1 MEIGCYVHNSIR
13 INMSKTISETLEKK
27 QKNESQ
33 QVEFS
38 NSKKLKSFLQ
48 SAMNTATSLTNY
60 IPKITS
66 ELIVCIN
73 TYQSNQKNKIKL
85 KDNSERFDTFKSL
98 REFSYGLVD
107 YDRSDKNNINKA
119 FEMVVER
126 SIRNALMSVN
136 NYGSIQVID
145 NEVVAMSKI
154 VKPVLKKEN
163 PNKKLKVKFVSEP
176 NEDKT
181 LIPVNT
187 TNMDQMWKKFSGT
200 DNKPKDK
207 DKSDIKTSANKFYN
221 DLHKVYD
228 LAKNKKYEK
237 FWSVMSEDILE
248 TILNIGTL
256 ISDNTIRN
264 AFEYCEKN
272 QQTNGSI
279 KKAS

>member
-1 MEIGCYVHNSIR
+1 MRGLIR
-13 INMSKTISETLEKK
+13 
-27 QKNESQ
+27 
-33 QVEFS
+33 
-38 NSKKLKSFLQ
+38 
-48 SAMNTATSLTNY
+48 
-60 IPKITS
+60 
-66 ELIVCIN
+66 
-73 TYQSNQKNKIKL
+73 
-85 KDNSERFDTFKSL
+85 
-98 REFSYGLVD
+98 
-107 YDRSDKNNINKA
+107 DKFA
-119 FEMVVER
+119 
-126 SIRNALMSVN
+126 NALALESKRN
-136 NYGSIQVID
+136 HHKNWKKANSWLDELAFKLYASGFTKVIRMELEALLS
-145 NEVVAMSKI
+145 NTEVVIGEEELSEKFASGQ
-154 VKPVLKKEN
+154 
-163 PNKKLKVKFVSEP
+163 KLKVKFVNQP

-200 DNKPKDK
+200 DTKPKDK

-264 AFEYCEKN
+264 AYDYCEKN

>member
-1 MEIGCYVHNSIR
+1 
-13 INMSKTISETLEKK
+13 MSKTISETLEKK

-237 FWSVMSEDILE
+237 FWSIMSEETLE
-248 TILNIGTL
+248 TILNIGSL
-256 ISDNTIRN
+256 ISDNTIRD
-264 AFEYCEKN
+264 AYKYCEKN
-272 QQTNGSI
+272 QQANGNI

>member
-1 MEIGCYVHNSIR
+1 MYQKGWFFGGQKGGIFGQQ
-13 INMSKTISETLEKK
+13 T

-48 SAMNTATSLTNY
+48 SAINTATSLTNY

-66 ELIVCIN
+66 ELVVCIN
-73 TYQSNQKNKIKL
+73 TYQASQKDKIKL
-85 KDNSERFDTFKSL
+85 KDNTERFDTFKSL

-136 NYGSIQVID
+136 NFGSIQVID
-145 NEVVAMSKI
+145 NEVVAVSKI
-154 VKPVLKKEN
+154 VKPVIKVEN
-163 PNKKLKVKFVSEP
+163 PNKKLKVKFLNQP

-187 TNMDQMWKKFSGT
+187 TSMDKMWKSFSGT
-200 DNKPKDK
+200 DTKPRDK
-207 DKSDIKTSANKFYN
+207 EKSDIKTSASKFYN

-237 FWSVMSEDILE
+237 FWSVMSEDTLE
-248 TILNIGTL
+248 TILNIGSL
-256 ISDNTIRN
+256 ISDNTIRD
-264 AFEYCEKN
+264 AYDYCEKN

>member
-1 MEIGCYVHNSIR
+1 
-13 INMSKTISETLEKK
+13 MSKTISETIEKK
-27 QKNESQ
+27 QKNDNQ

-107 YDRSDKNNINKA
+107 YDRSEKNNINKA

-136 NYGSIQVID
+136 NFGSIQVID

-163 PNKKLKVKFVSEP
+163 PNKKLKVKFVNVP
-176 NEDKT
+176 NTDET
-181 LIPVNT
+181 LINVNT
-187 TNMDQMWKKFSGT
+187 TNMDQMWKSFSGT
-200 DNKPKDK
+200 GKKPTGK
-207 DKSDIKTSANKFYN
+207 DKSDIKTSASKFYN

-237 FWSVMSEDILE
+237 FWSVMSEDTLE

-264 AFEYCEKN
+264 AYDYCEKN

>member
-256 ISDNTIRN
+256 ISDNTIRD
-264 AFEYCEKN
+264 AYKYCEKN
-272 QQTNGSI
+272 QQANGNI

>member
-1 MEIGCYVHNSIR
+1 
-13 INMSKTISETLEKK
+13 MSKTISETIEKK
-27 QKNESQ
+27 QKNDNQ

-48 SAMNTATSLTNY
+48 SAKNTATSLTNY
-60 IPKITS
+60 IPRITG
-66 ELIVCIN
+66 ELVVCIN
-73 TYQSNQKNKIKL
+73 TYQSNQKDKIKL
-85 KDNSERFDTFKSL
+85 KDNTERFDTFKSL

-136 NYGSIQVID
+136 NFGSIQVID

-200 DNKPKDK
+200 DTKPKDK
-207 DKSDIKTSANKFYN
+207 DKSDIKTSGSKFYN

-237 FWSVMSEDILE
+237 FWSIMSEDSLE
-248 TILNIGTL
+248 TMLNIGSL
-256 ISDNTIRN
+256 ISDNVIRN

-272 QQTNGSI
+272 QQANGSI

>member
-13 INMSKTISETLEKK
+13 KNMSKTISETIEKK
-27 QKNESQ
+27 QKNENQ

-136 NYGSIQVID
+136 NFGSIQVID

-200 DNKPKDK
+200 DTKPKDK

-256 ISDNTIRN
+256 ISDNTIRD
-264 AFEYCEKN
+264 AYKYCEKN
-272 QQTNGSI
+272 QQVNGNI

>member
-13 INMSKTISETLEKK
+13 INMSKTISETIEKK
-27 QKNESQ
+27 QKNENQ

-136 NYGSIQVID
+136 NFGSIQVID

-154 VKPVLKKEN
+154 VRPVLKKEN
-163 PNKKLKVKFVSEP
+163 PNKKLKVKFVNVP
-176 NEDKT
+176 NTDET
-181 LIPVNT
+181 LINVNT
-187 TNMDQMWKKFSGT
+187 TNMDKMWKSFSGT
-200 DNKPKDK
+200 DTKKPDK
-207 DKSDIKTSANKFYN
+207 DKSDIKTSSVKFYN
-221 DLHKVYD
+221 DLHKIYD

-237 FWSVMSEDILE
+237 FWSIMSEETLE

-264 AFEYCEKN
+264 AYEYCEKN

>member
-1 MEIGCYVHNSIR
+1 
-13 INMSKTISETLEKK
+13 MSKTMLKVMEENEKK
-27 QKNESQ
+27 ETMK
-33 QVEFS
+33 VEFG
-38 NSKKLKSFLQ
+38 NAKKLKTHLQ
-48 SAMNTATSLTNY
+48 SAMNTATSLVNY

-66 ELIVCIN
+66 ELIVCIKD
-73 TYQSNQKNKIKL
+73 YQKKQSDKITL
-85 KDNSERFDTFKSL
+85 KDNKERFDTFKSL
-98 REFSYGLVD
+98 REFAYDLVN

-126 SIRNALMSVN
+126 SIRNSLMSVN
-136 NYGSIQVID
+136 NFGSIQVID

-154 VKPVLKKEN
+154 VRPVLKKEN

-200 DNKPKDK
+200 DTKPKDK
-207 DKSDIKTSANKFYN
+207 DKSDIKTSASKFYN

-264 AFEYCEKN
+264 AYQYCEKN
-272 QQTNGSI
+272 QQANGNI

>member
-1 MEIGCYVHNSIR
+1 
-13 INMSKTISETLEKK
+13 MSKTISETIEKK
-27 QKNESQ
+27 QKNDNQ

-66 ELIVCIN
+66 ELVVCIN
-73 TYQSNQKNKIKL
+73 TYQSNQKDKIKL
-85 KDNSERFDTFKSL
+85 KDNTERFDTFKSL

-107 YDRSDKNNINKA
+107 YDRSNKNNINKA

-136 NYGSIQVID
+136 NFGSIQVID

-200 DNKPKDK
+200 ETKPKDK

-237 FWSVMSEDILE
+237 FWSVMSEDTLE

-264 AFEYCEKN
+264 AYDYCEKN

>member
-1 MEIGCYVHNSIR
+1 
-13 INMSKTISETLEKK
+13 MSKSISETIEKK

-48 SAMNTATSLTNY
+48 SAINTATSLTNY

-66 ELIVCIN
+66 ELVVCIN
-73 TYQSNQKNKIKL
+73 TYQASQKDKIKL
-85 KDNSERFDTFKSL
+85 KDNNERFDTFKAL

-107 YDRSDKNNINKA
+107 YDRSDKNNINRA

-136 NYGSIQVID
+136 NFGSIQIID
-145 NEVVAMSKI
+145 NEVVAVSKI
-154 VKPVLKKEN
+154 VKPVIKVEN
-163 PNKKLKVKFVSEP
+163 PNKKLKVKFLNQP

-187 TNMDQMWKKFSGT
+187 TSMDKMWKSFSGT
-200 DNKPKDK
+200 DTKPRDK
-207 DKSDIKTSANKFYN
+207 EKSDIKTSASKFYN

-237 FWSVMSEDILE
+237 FWSVMSEDTLE
-248 TILNIGTL
+248 TILNIGSL
-256 ISDNTIRN
+256 ISDNTIRD
-264 AFEYCEKN
+264 AYEYCEKN

-279 KKAS
+279 KKAVNQ

>member
-1 MEIGCYVHNSIR
+1 MKTMIKEIEQ
-13 INMSKTISETLEKK
+13 KEKNNQMK
-27 QKNESQ
+27 
-33 QVEFS
+33 VEFG
-38 NSKKLKSFLQ
+38 NPKKLKTHLQ
-48 SAMNTATSLTNY
+48 SAMNTATSLVNY

-66 ELIVCIN
+66 ELIVCIKD
-73 TYQSNQKNKIKL
+73 YQKKQSDKITL
-85 KDNSERFDTFKSL
+85 KDNKERFDTFKSL
-98 REFSYGLVD
+98 REFAYDLVN

-126 SIRNALMSVN
+126 SIRNSLMSVN
-136 NYGSIQVID
+136 NFGSIQVID
-145 NEVVAMSKI
+145 NEVVAISKV
-154 VKPVLKKEN
+154 VKPIIKVEN
-163 PNKKLKVKFVSEP
+163 PNKKLKVKFVNQP

-200 DNKPKDK
+200 DTKKPDK
-207 DKSDIKTSANKFYN
+207 DKSDIKSSSVKFYN
-221 DLHKVYD
+221 DLHKIYD

-237 FWSVMSEDILE
+237 FWSLMSEDTLE

-264 AFEYCEKN
+264 AYEYCEKH
-272 QQTNGSI
+272 QQANGNI

>member
-1 MEIGCYVHNSIR
+1 MEIGCYVHNLIR
-13 INMSKTISETLEKK
+13 INMSKTISETIEKK
-27 QKNESQ
+27 QKNDNQ

-66 ELIVCIN
+66 ELVVCIN
-73 TYQSNQKNKIKL
+73 TYQSNQKDKIKL
-85 KDNSERFDTFKSL
+85 KDNTERFDTFKSL

-107 YDRSDKNNINKA
+107 YDRSNKNDINRA

-136 NYGSIQVID
+136 NFGSIQVID
-145 NEVVAMSKI
+145 NEVVAISKI
-154 VKPVLKKEN
+154 VKPVIKVEN
-163 PNKKLKVKFVSEP
+163 PNKKLKVKFLNQP

-187 TNMDQMWKKFSGT
+187 TSMDKMWKSFSGT
-200 DNKPKDK
+200 NTKPRDK
-207 DKSDIKTSANKFYN
+207 DKSDIKTSASKFYN

-237 FWSVMSEDILE
+237 FWSVMSEDTLE
-248 TILNIGTL
+248 TILNIGSL
-256 ISDNTIRN
+256 ISDNTIRD
-264 AFEYCEKN
+264 AYEYCEKN
-272 QQTNGSI
+272 QQTNGNI
-279 KKAS
+279 KRAS

>member
-1 MEIGCYVHNSIR
+1 MEIGCYVHNSMR
-13 INMSKTISETLEKK
+13 INMSKTMIETLEKK
-27 QKNESQ
+27 QKNENQ

-136 NYGSIQVID
+136 NFGSIQVID

-200 DNKPKDK
+200 DTKPKDK

-264 AFEYCEKN
+264 AYQYCEKN
-272 QQTNGSI
+272 QQANGNI

>member
-1 MEIGCYVHNSIR
+1 
-13 INMSKTISETLEKK
+13 MSKSMIKVIEDNEKK
-27 QKNESQ
+27 DEIKI
-33 QVEFS
+33 EFG
-38 NSKKLKSFLQ
+38 NSKKLKSHLQ
-48 SAMNTATSLTNY
+48 SAMNTATSLVNY

-73 TYQSNQKNKIKL
+73 DYQKKQSDKITL
-85 KDNSERFDTFKSL
+85 KDNRERFDTFKSL
-98 REFSYGLVD
+98 REFSYDLVN

-126 SIRNALMSVN
+126 SIRNSLMSVN
-136 NYGSIQVID
+136 SFGSIQVID
-145 NEVVAMSKI
+145 NEVVAVSKI
-154 VKPVLKKEN
+154 VKPIIKVEN
-163 PNKKLKVKFVSEP
+163 PNKKLKVKFLNQP

-187 TNMDQMWKKFSGT
+187 TSMDKMWKSFSGT
-200 DNKPKDK
+200 DTKPRDK
-207 DKSDIKTSANKFYN
+207 DKSDIKTSASKFYN

-237 FWSVMSEDILE
+237 FWSVMSEDTLE
-248 TILNIGTL
+248 TILNIGSL
-256 ISDNTIRN
+256 ISDNTIRD
-264 AFEYCEKN
+264 AYDYCEKN